1 MNRTAFLV
9 DGFNLYHSLVA
20 ASHAL
25 GGVTTKWLDLRSLCS
40 SYLSS
45 IGHGAKLESLI
56 YFSAFATYREAVDPD
71 VTARHRA
78 YIECLRATGV
88 DVRLGKFK
96 EKDVKCPLCKKF
108 VRRHEEKETDVAIG
122 VELVDLFWR
131 DACDSVVL
139 VTGDSDLVPAVRV
152 AQGRFPKKSIYSLFP
167 HARRSFELAGLA
179 VASFRIKAS
188 RYPRHQLPNPCQA
201 SAGGA
206 VSKPLTW

>member
-9 DGFNLYHSLVA
+9 DGFNLYHSLKVA
-20 ASHAL
+20 SEDL
-25 GGVTTKWLDLRSLCS
+25 GGVTTKWLDLRSLCV

-45 IGHGAKLESLI
+45 IGNGARLESLI
-56 YFSAFATYREAVDPD
+56 YFSAFASYREAVDPD

-78 YIECLRATGV
+78 YIECLTAAGV

-96 EKDVKCPLCKKF
+96 EKEVTCPRCGRP

-131 DACDSVVL
+131 DACDSAVL

-152 AQGRFPKKSIYSLFP
+152 AQGRFPAKRIYSLFP
-167 HARRSFELAGLA
+167 HRRRSFELAGL
-179 VASFRIKAS
+179 VAAKFRIRAD
-188 RYPRHQLPNPCQA
+188 RYLRHQLPNPCPV
-201 SAGGA
+201 GGGRS
-206 VSKPLTW
+206 VPKPATW